1 MARKPQKYQV
11 IYNVI
16 VEVWA
21 TDEDSAENLAAMA
34 LRDSKADN
42 VDVECMDIVKEE
54 A

>member
-21 TDEDSAENLAAMA
+21 TDEEGAEEAARLAISNDLEMA
-34 LRDSKADN
+34 DL
-42 VDVECMDIVKEE
+42 ECMDIVKEE
-54 A
+54 E